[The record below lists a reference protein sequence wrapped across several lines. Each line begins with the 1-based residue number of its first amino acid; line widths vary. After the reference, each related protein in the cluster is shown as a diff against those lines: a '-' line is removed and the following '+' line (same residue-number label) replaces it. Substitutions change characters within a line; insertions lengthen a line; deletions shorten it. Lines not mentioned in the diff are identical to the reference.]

1 MAYTGWGYYDIHYN
15 KKRYQVL
22 IPGEISQ
29 FWIIYYPDAHKMF
42 GVDIDF
48 IGNRKGLEA
57 LRNACAALSKK
68 ENIIVYFP
76 CKKNNKLP
84 VYAYNYIFGN
94 PSELRHIMVDFVLM
108 KPNTI
113 KMKDWKGIR
122 KRIFKMKS
130 RQWGYD
136 FPYEFK
142 ERDIKEKYLYRKEAP
157 KVVYRFD
164 TIFFNALWFKYPE
177 LAHSIEEFLNLGLE
191 NIFQKDIKAGKK
203 LTCQDYLWLYQL
215 RCGTDNWYDFETGI
229 FFWDN
234 DIYQKIT

>member
-1 MAYTGWGYYDIHYN
+1 MAYIEWDYYDIYCH

-22 IPGEISQ
+22 IPREISQ
-29 FWIIYYPDAHKMF
+29 FWMIYYPDAHKMS

-57 LRNACAALSKK
+57 LRNACTALSKK
-68 ENIIVYFP
+68 DNIIVYFP

-84 VYAYNYIFGN
+84 MYMYDYIFGN
-94 PSELRHIMVDFVLM
+94 PSGSRHIIADFVLM
-108 KPNTI
+108 KPNAI

-130 RQWGYD
+130 GQWGYD

-142 ERDIKEKYLYRKEAP
+142 DAYKKEKYLYRKEVP
-157 KVVYRFD
+157 KMVYRFD
-164 TIFFNALWFKYPE
+164 TIFFNALWFEYPD
-177 LAHSIEEFLNLGLE
+177 LAHSVEEFLDSDLE
-191 NIFQKDIKAGKK
+191 NIFQEDIKAGKY
-203 LTCQDYLWLYQL
+203 LTCEDYLWLYQL
-215 RCGTDNWYDFETGI
+215 RCGNNSWYDFETGI

-234 DIYQKIT
+234 DIYQKVT